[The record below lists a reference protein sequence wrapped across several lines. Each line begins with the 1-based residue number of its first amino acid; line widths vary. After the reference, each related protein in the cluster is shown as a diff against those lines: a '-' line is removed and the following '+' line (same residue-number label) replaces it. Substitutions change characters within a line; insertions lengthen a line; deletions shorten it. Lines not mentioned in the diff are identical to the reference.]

1 MRGGCHRSLSAWLAA
16 GSLALALALAPSAHG
31 EREEGAAR
39 ERGESAERVR
49 EEVQAGR
56 FVSLTSILEWLERR
70 YFGHVIE
77 VELEPAEDGE
87 PPSYEIEWLTPQNH
101 VIEFEF
107 DARTG
112 ELLEVEG
119 RGLDEARRP

>member
-1 MRGGCHRSLSAWLAA
+1 M
-16 GSLALALALAPSAHG
+16 
-31 EREEGAAR
+31 
-39 ERGESAERVR
+39 R
-49 EEVQAGR
+49 EEVQAGH

-77 VELEPAEDGE
+77 VELETAEDGE